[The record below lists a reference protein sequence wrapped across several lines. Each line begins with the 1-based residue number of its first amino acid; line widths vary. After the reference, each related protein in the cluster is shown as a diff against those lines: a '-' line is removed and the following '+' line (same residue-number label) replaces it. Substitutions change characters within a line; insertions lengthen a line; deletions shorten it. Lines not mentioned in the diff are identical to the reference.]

1 MFTKHVF
8 LIAQSNIVKFVQKH
22 DAIGENRRFKAFNSL
37 GKGIELQ
44 KLPYH
49 FRFMM
54 DNSTLRNS
62 TTKFEPTQFV

>member
-22 DAIGENRRFKAFNSL
+22 DAIGENSRFKAFNSL
-37 GKGIELQ
+37 CGGIEFQ

-54 DNSTLRNS
+54 DMGETS
-62 TTKFEPTQFV
+62 

>member
-22 DAIGENRRFKAFNSL
+22 DAIGENSRFKAFNSL

-44 KLPYH
+44 KLSYN

-54 DNSTLRNS
+54 DNSTLKNS
-62 TTKFEPTQFV
+62 TTKFKPTQFV

>member
-22 DAIGENRRFKAFNSL
+22 DVIGENGRFNAFNSL
-37 GKGIELQ
+37 GGGIELQ
-44 KLPYH
+44 KLSYY

-54 DNSTLRNS
+54 DDSTLRNS
-62 TTKFEPTQFV
+62 TTKFKPTQFV

>member
-22 DAIGENRRFKAFNSL
+22 DVIGENGRFNAFNSL
-37 GKGIELQ
+37 GGGIELQ
-44 KLPYH
+44 KLSYY

-54 DNSTLRNS
+54 DDSTLRNS

>member
-22 DAIGENRRFKAFNSL
+22 DAIGEGSRFKAFNSL
-37 GKGIELQ
+37 GEGIELQ
-44 KLPYH
+44 KLSYY

-54 DNSTLRNS
+54 DMCETFNRL
-62 TTKFEPTQFV
+62 

>member
-22 DAIGENRRFKAFNSL
+22 DAIGENSRFKAFNSL
-37 GKGIELQ
+37 DEGIELQ
-44 KLPYH
+44 KLSYY

-54 DNSTLRNS
+54 DNSTLKNS
-62 TTKFEPTQFV
+62 TTKFKSTQFV

>member
-22 DAIGENRRFKAFNSL
+22 DVIGENGRFNAFNSL
-37 GKGIELQ
+37 GGGIALQ
-44 KLPYH
+44 KLSYY

-54 DNSTLRNS
+54 D
-62 TTKFEPTQFV
+62 V